1 MMMSKKRLPILISCV
16 TIVLV
21 AFAPAAAKATAP
33 ASTVVAGMVFCDQCK
48 DGARGLFDYPLYGG
62 SDASV
67 NYLLTT
73 PIISIIQR
81 RKQASNAMHALA
93 SAHLTHTNRPRTT
106 SACLAYCRRSRR
118 HPVRRRRHPA
128 DRAREQHQLVRRL
141 LHPHGGLPGHEPLH
155 RPRRPGHGALRRR
168 HRRRAEGAHPRLQD
182 ARPRALHRAAAA
194 LAARGGHGLLPRTRQ
209 AH

>member
-1 MMMSKKRLPILISCV
+1 MDMMMSKKRLPILISCV

-81 RKQASNAMHALA
+81 RKQASNAMQ
-93 SAHLTHTNRPRTT
+93 
-106 SACLAYCRRSRR
+106 CM
-118 HPVRRRRHPA
+118 
-128 DRAREQHQLVRRL
+128 
-141 LHPHGGLPGHEPLH
+141 
-155 RPRRPGHGALRRR
+155 
-168 HRRRAEGAHPRLQD
+168 
-182 ARPRALHRAAAA
+182 
-194 LAARGGHGLLPRTRQ
+194 LLPLPT
-209 AH
+209 